1 MIAILST
8 IGIIVLAVVG
18 VIVGMVVVTA
28 VIWGLCIVASW
39 ADDECEE
46 MSESDLNVKAVLVYT
61 EVELG

>member
-8 IGIIVLAVVG
+8 IGLVVLAVIA

-39 ADDECEE
+39 ADDAAER
-46 MSESDLNVKAVLVYT
+46 M
-61 EVELG
+61 